1 MTSTTYGERMIDM
14 LSDSETA
21 ELNRLGF
28 TLGLAAVTG
37 TTPAAADVD
46 RFRLLAAK
54 LLGIDV

>member
-1 MTSTTYGERMIDM
+1 MSDM

-28 TLGLAAVTG
+28 TLGLAMITG
-37 TTPAAADVD
+37 TAPVAADVD

-54 LLGIDV
+54 LLGIGDV